1 MANTDPE
8 ALKAAAAAYAA
19 SNASLADY
27 DPAQQE
33 AKDRV
38 YLSTTEDAPP
48 RTLPAEPVTVSADA
62 NTAPAAAPKA
72 AK

>member
-27 DPAQQE
+27 DPAKQE
-33 AKDRV
+33 AKDSQ
-38 YLSTTEDAPP
+38 YLATQGGPTTHPD
-48 RTLPAEPVTVSADA
+48 EPVTVSADA
-62 NTAPAAAPKA
+62 ALAPVAD
-72 AK
+72 AKK